1 MCVVHKELD
10 WVPVSSALLVTG
22 AMALSFGSLL
32 SPSGGDSQDSL
43 RIVQQHDGRWLA
55 VAVIYFIAS
64 VTLTLGLPAILSLL
78 EDRGRIVGTTSAV
91 VLSVG
96 FIGTAGF
103 AMLMVFFR
111 ALVLTGALR
120 DQGIDAVTN
129 EAGLSAFLYG
139 WIGAFYLG
147 ELLLAIALLRA
158 RTTPRWI
165 PLVLL
170 AHVLTL
176 PVSPLLP
183 PTLSRAAVLL
193 VAVGFA
199 GIAIEAVSRD
209 NRRLRI

>member
-1 MCVVHKELD
+1 MCVVQKELD

-22 AMALSFGSLL
+22 GMALSFGSML
-32 SPSGGDSQDSL
+32 SPTGGDSQDSL
-43 RIVQQHDGRWLA
+43 AIVQQHDGRWLA

-64 VTLTLGLPAILSLL
+64 VALTLGLPSILSVF
-78 EDRGRIVGTTSAV
+78 DRRGRVLGTTSAV

-111 ALVLTGALR
+111 ALVITGSVR
-120 DQGIDAVTN
+120 GQGIDDVTH
-129 EAGLSAFLYG
+129 ETGLSIFLYG
-139 WIGAFYLG
+139 WIAAFYLG

-165 PLVLL
+165 PLVLI

-176 PVSPLLP
+176 PISSFLP
-183 PTLSRAAVLL
+183 ELVGKATVLL
-193 VAVGFA
+193 VAMGFA
-199 GIAIEAVSRD
+199 GIAIEAVARD
-209 NRRLRI
+209 NGRTRF